1 MAEEDIWVSS
11 VLNNSS
17 LTVGTEINRDEP
29 AWKAI
34 EQGRDPL
41 PEELPLR
48 IYSRYRDETFEK
60 KLPHLFFGAGGI
72 KISPQ
77 LVSIFEQH
85 DLGKKTMRPAQ
96 FFLNDRT
103 TLANIQHS
111 VFSTFEKRSFLLV
124 DESKRLRGRTPNRHN
139 PNPAPPEAWGMPYEM
154 EDDDLAVMPA
164 SSNSLDLW
172 CDTKTKGGLFFSD
185 KLKQALCQEGFG
197 RLFKFYRCRVLR
209 MH

>member
-48 IYSRYRDETFEK
+48 IYAHYRDETFEK

-77 LVSIFEQH
+77 LVSILNSMTLERRRFDQVNFSFSTGKHWRTFSILYFQH
-85 DLGKKTMRPAQ
+85 LKIGLSCWSMNRDAYAVAR
-96 FFLNDRT
+96 RT
-103 TLANIQHS
+103 DIIQIQH
-111 VFSTFEKRSFLLV
+111 R
-124 DESKRLRGRTPNRHN
+124 RRHGVC
-139 PNPAPPEAWGMPYEM
+139 PMRWKMMTLP
-154 EDDDLAVMPA
+154 
-164 SSNSLDLW
+164 
-172 CDTKTKGGLFFSD
+172 
-185 KLKQALCQEGFG
+185 LCQLHQTPLTYGVT
-197 RLFKFYRCRVLR
+197 RKR
-209 MH
+209 MADCFLATS